1 VTEGDTMSRFEV
13 DSEAMAATSAAVQ
26 GSIATVT
33 AETQRMMT
41 NLEALQATWRGPA
54 ASAFAG
60 VTGEWRV
67 TQQRVHETLQ
77 AIQAALTHAGRQYAD
92 VEAATVRMFAS

>member
-1 VTEGDTMSRFEV
+1 MSRFEV
-13 DSEAMAATSAAVQ
+13 DSEAMAGAATAVQ

-33 AETQRMMT
+33 AETQRMMH
-41 NLEALQATWRGPA
+41 NLEALQATWRGQA
-54 ASAFAG
+54 ATSFAT
-60 VTGEWRV
+60 VTGEWRA

-77 AIQAALTHAGRQYAD
+77 AIQAALTHAGRQYAE